1 MTIQSEETIWQILT
15 KNTQLKLGNLDN
27 NLFKSKTNQ
36 KLFSSL
42 RIAGAWAKIGI
53 LATTL
58 LNKEEAGEFSK
69 ANRVQQL
76 DKLELLAKPPR
87 PFWDKIWQMWLAC
100 ITKALNS
107 WIQALKPRMKCSK
120 FRNPKIQIS
129 RLENPTQID
138 LGLWTKAPIKSKEAL
153 WIQPLEESRS

>member
-1 MTIQSEETIWQILT
+1 MTIQSEEIIWQILI
-15 KNTQLKLGNLDN
+15 KNTQSKLGNSDN
-27 NLFKSKTNQ
+27 NLSKSKMNP

-42 RIAGAWAKIGI
+42 RIAGAWAKIDI
-53 LATTL
+53 LATIL
-58 LNKEEAGEFSK
+58 LNKEAAGECSK

-76 DKLELLAKPPR
+76 DRQELLPKPLR
-87 PFWDKIWQMWLAC
+87 HFWDRIWQTWLVY
-100 ITKALNS
+100 IIKALNS

-138 LGLWTKAPIKSKEAL
+138 LGPWIKASIKLKEAL
-153 WIQPLEESRS
+153 WIQPLEGSQS